1 MGIPTGAP
9 PQIDI
14 CIATY
19 KRPQL
24 LARLLDSLV
33 VQETRGQFT
42 FRIIVIDNDARRS
55 AEAVVRSFAAQAAD
69 IVYDVEPEQSISLA
83 RNRGFAHAAGE
94 YIATIDDD
102 EYADPEWLATLFDAL
117 TRYEADVV
125 FGPAIP
131 VFLPDTPEFIKY
143 CGTFTLPSPPTGSTE
158 NYAYHTANAFL
169 RRAVVESTPGPFDPS
184 LGLTG
189 GEDTAFFD
197 GLRRKQCKLV
207 WCREARVFAP
217 IPRERATLRWI
228 AKRDFRYGNAC
239 HWAQQPGPFG
249 GGLSRREELFRASK
263 EIVRMSC
270 TSSWYLLAALVNA
283 KHLIGATKR
292 IRRLAYMLGLCTY
305 HFHYRYEA
313 YRQR

>member
-1 MGIPTGAP
+1 MRAP
-9 PQIDI
+9 PQIDV

-24 LARLLDSLV
+24 LATLLDSLV
-33 VQETRGQFT
+33 VQATRGQFT
-42 FRIIVIDNDARRS
+42 FRIIVVDNDARRS
-55 AEAVVRSFAAQAAD
+55 AEAVVKRFANQTAD

-83 RNRGFAHAAGE
+83 RNRGFAHARGE

-102 EYADPEWLATLFDAL
+102 EYADPQWLATLFSAL
-117 TRYEADVV
+117 TCYEADVV

-131 VFLPDTPEFIKY
+131 VFAPDTPEFVKR
-143 CGTFTLPSPPTGSTE
+143 CGTFTLPDPPTGSTE

-169 RRAVVESTPGPFDPS
+169 RRAVIEGVSGPFDPS
-184 LGLTG
+184 LGLCG

-197 GLRRKQCKLV
+197 SLKRKHCKLV
-207 WCREARVFAP
+207 WCREACVFMP
-217 IPRERATLRWI
+217 VPRERATLRWI

-249 GGLSRREELFRASK
+249 AGLSRREELFRASK
-263 EIVRMSC
+263 EIARLSC
-270 TSSWYLLAALVNA
+270 TSSLYLLAALLNA